1 MASVDMEWIPFHQ
14 PLRHPSQTS
23 AFSQWKEMNF
33 FPCQYANGGETLRQ
47 WLVVMHIRFEP
58 QFHLLE
64 IQVVRLHKLASHGKC
79 ADPTFDF
86 AAALPS
92 STFTNTS
99 QLPHLLGLGTSPVG
113 IFCWTPLASH
123 AKAILAFLNT
133 KKQKSPIQILTSLI
147 ENKNHPQ
154 KNKITKKKSP

>member
-1 MASVDMEWIPFHQ
+1 MDSFSSAVETSKPN
-14 PLRHPSQTS
+14 LS
-23 AFSQWKEMNF
+23 AFPIKRGEF
-33 FPCQYANGGETLRQ
+33 FPHANGGETLRQ

-123 AKAILAFLNT
+123 AKAILTFLST
-133 KKQKSPIQILTSLI
+133 KKKQK
-147 ENKNHPQ
+147 NHPFRF
-154 KNKITKKKSP
+154 